1 MVDSVESPSSLGF
14 NALIL
19 SRHLCRLAARL
30 SSYSALGSEA

>member
-1 MVDSVESPSSLGF
+1 MDSVESLSSLGF

-19 SRHLCRLAARL
+19 SRHLCTLAARL